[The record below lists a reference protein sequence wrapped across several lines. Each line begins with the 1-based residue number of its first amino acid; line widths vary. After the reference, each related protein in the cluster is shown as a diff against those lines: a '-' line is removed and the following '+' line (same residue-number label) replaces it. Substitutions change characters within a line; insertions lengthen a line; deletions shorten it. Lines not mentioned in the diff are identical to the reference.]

1 MNTRIY
7 ILKFPKEV
15 IDQPI
20 ISNLV
25 KKYDLEFNILKAT
38 ILLQQEG
45 VMVLEFL
52 GHKANVKKGIAY
64 LNEMGVSVKS
74 MAGNIRR
81 DDEKCYQCGA
91 CTGVCPTGALSLH
104 RPDMAVLFDE
114 EKCTACGLCVSVCP
128 ARAMEVSLNGR
139 VAELAA

>member
-7 ILKFPKEV
+7 VLKFPKEV

-25 KKYDLEFNILKAT
+25 RKYDLEFNILKAT

-45 VMVLEFL
+45 VMVLEII

-64 LNEMGVSVKS
+64 LNEMGVTVKS

-81 DDEKCYQCGA
+81 DDDKCYQCGA
-91 CTGVCPTGALSLH
+91 CTGICPTGALALH

-128 ARAMEVSLNGR
+128 ARAMEVSLNGNE
-139 VAELAA
+139 ELAA

>member
-7 ILKFPKEV
+7 VLKFPKEV

-25 KKYDLEFNILKAT
+25 RNHDLQFNILKAT

-45 VMVLEFL
+45 VMVLEFI
-52 GHKANVKKGIAY
+52 GHKANVKQGLAY
-64 LNEMGVSVKS
+64 LKEMGVKVQS

-114 EKCTACGLCVSVCP
+114 DKCTACGLCVSVCP
-128 ARAMEVSLNGR
+128 ARAMAVSLNGS

>member
-7 ILKFPKEV
+7 VLKFPKEV

-25 KKYDLEFNILKAT
+25 RKYDLEFNILKAT

-45 VMVLEFL
+45 VMVLEFI

-64 LNEMGVSVKS
+64 LNGMGVTVKS

-91 CTGVCPTGALSLH
+91 CTGICPTGALSLH

-128 ARAMEVSLNGR
+128 ARAMEVSLNGN
-139 VAELAA
+139 VELAA

>member
-20 ISNLV
+20 ICNLV
-25 KKYDLEFNILKAT
+25 KKYDLEFTILRAT

-45 VMVLEFL
+45 VMVLEFI

-64 LNEMGVSVKS
+64 LNEMGVTVKS

-128 ARAMEVSLNGR
+128 ARAMEVSLNGN
-139 VAELAA
+139 VDLAA

>member
-7 ILKFPKEV
+7 VLKFPKEV

-64 LNEMGVSVKS
+64 LNEMGVTVKS

-128 ARAMEVSLNGR
+128 ARAMEVSLNGN
-139 VAELAA
+139 VELAA

>member
-7 ILKFPKEV
+7 VLKFPKEV

-74 MAGNIRR
+74 MAGNIHR

-128 ARAMEVSLNGR
+128 ARAMEVSLNGN
-139 VAELAA
+139 AELAA

>member
-7 ILKFPKEV
+7 VLKFPKEV

-128 ARAMEVSLNGR
+128 ARAMEVSLNGN
-139 VAELAA
+139 VELAA

>member
-7 ILKFPKEV
+7 VLKFPKEV

-25 KKYDLEFNILKAT
+25 KKYDPEFNILKAT

-74 MAGNIRR
+74 MAGNIHR

-128 ARAMEVSLNGR
+128 ARAMEVSLNGN
-139 VAELAA
+139 VELAA